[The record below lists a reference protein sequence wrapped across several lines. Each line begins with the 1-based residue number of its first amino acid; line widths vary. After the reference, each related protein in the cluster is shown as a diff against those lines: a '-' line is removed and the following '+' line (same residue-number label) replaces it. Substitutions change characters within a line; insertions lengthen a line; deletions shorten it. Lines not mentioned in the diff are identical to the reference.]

1 MTRSNQPRKTTIWLA
16 PLAAL
21 LLAAAPVEAPSLEKQ
36 LATAAALVDQGKS
49 AEALAIL
56 DPLLATTE
64 FPLEKGQIQGLR
76 SFALARANRIP
87 EARQAIEASVASNPA
102 PTMLLLRQLFLLR
115 TITGDAKAA
124 GDTLLLVAASDP
136 KGLNS
141 LPTELVTDVL
151 RAAQAD
157 TSAAGKDRAF
167 ELDYA
172 LVTAGWAPAD
182 ATLADQD
189 WLRLRL
195 ATKLVDRD
203 RLDDARPVI
212 AKVLSPVVL
221 VRLGID
227 RRFAA
232 LWPDIEKRLGPGADI
247 ADAAYVAAA
256 KERFDKK
263 PDSLIARLGYAEALN
278 IASREPEAMAVADV
292 AKTPEELA
300 KLTDR
305 EIWLVNL
312 HAELLGDD
320 GQADAAMARLAA
332 LNATPISTRPGM
344 AGTVI
349 SEVLLA
355 QSLGRYKEAL
365 QLADAAEAKLTGASD
380 YGRLYLAQARTCAL
394 AALGRKDE
402 AAKAA
407 APLIDKPEAN
417 DDAYLA
423 AMICL
428 GRMDAA
434 AAAIIRR
441 LADPDDRAAMLFN
454 LQPFLINDRP
464 GARDKPYRAGMRALK
479 ARPDVKAAYLKA
491 GRDLPAAVAPPR

>member
-1 MTRSNQPRKTTIWLA
+1 MTDLNQARTTIIWLA
-16 PLAAL
+16 PLAAF
-21 LLAAAPVEAPSLEKQ
+21 LLAAAPVQLPSFEQQ
-36 LATAAALVDQGKS
+36 LATAAALVDAGKS
-49 AEALAIL
+49 NEALVLL
-56 DPLLATTE
+56 DSMSDATE
-64 FPLEKGQIQGLR
+64 FPLEKGQIEGLR
-76 SFALARANRIP
+76 SFALARDNRIP
-87 EARQAIEASVASNPA
+87 EARKAIEASVASSPA

-115 TITGDAKAA
+115 AFDGDAKGA
-124 GDTLLLVAASDP
+124 GETLLLIAASDP
-136 KGLNS
+136 KGLNT

-157 TSAAGKDRAF
+157 RNRGF

-172 LVTAGWAPAD
+172 LVTAGWSPPD

-195 ATKLVDRD
+195 ATGLVERD

-212 AKVLSPVVL
+212 AKVLNPVVL

-232 LWPDIEKRLGPGADI
+232 LWPEIEKRLGPGADI
-247 ADAAYVAAA
+247 ADAAYVGAA
-256 KERFDKK
+256 KERFDKT
-263 PDSLIARLGYAEALN
+263 PASLIARLGYAEALN
-278 IASREPEAMAVADV
+278 IASREPEAMEIANVARP
-292 AKTPEELA
+292 PEELA

-312 HAELLGDD
+312 HAQLLGDA
-320 GQADAAMARLAA
+320 GKVDAALERLAA

-344 AGTVI
+344 AGTVL

-355 QSLGRYKEAL
+355 QSLGRPKDAL
-365 QLADAAEAKLTGASD
+365 RLADAAEAKTTMANE
-380 YGRLYLAQARTCAL
+380 YGRLYLSQARACAL
-394 AALGRKDE
+394 ADLGRKDE

-407 APLIDKPEAN
+407 AAILAKPEAN

-423 AMICL
+423 TLICL

-434 AAAIIRR
+434 AAAIIKR
-441 LADPDDRAAMLFN
+441 LASPEDRAGMLFD
-454 LQPFLINDRP
+454 LQPFLIADRP
-464 GARDKPYRAGMRALK
+464 TPRDVGHRAALRALK
-479 ARPDVKAAYLKA
+479 ARPDVKAAYLKV